1 MRGFISYTL
10 AAVVVV
16 IALDA
21 IAPPAGLGPVIG
33 AWPAIEEESGTSQV
47 VDRTHKADRLQL
59 PSANGRRMPPPRVPA
74 VMIGC
79 EPVFSSLSAS
89 SRANFAGRCVA

>member
-10 AAVVVV
+10 AAIVVLV
-16 IALDA
+16 ALHA
-21 IAPPAGLGPVIG
+21 IAPPTGLGLATD
-33 AWPAIEEESGTSQV
+33 AWPAIEEENGMSQL

-59 PSANGRRMPPPRVPA
+59 PNGRRVSPPRAPA